1 MILDRNENKEVVALL
16 GAGSM
21 GTAIV
26 RRIAAGR
33 KILLGD
39 ISETALERVS
49 HEFTYSGYDVETQI
63 VDACDEQS
71 IRAFA
76 QKAASLGAV
85 KFYIHTAGA
94 SPSQATPEHIIKL
107 DLIGTSYA
115 IDAFGEVMAHGG
127 AGLVVSSQTGYMPHA
142 LTVEDEYALAMTP
155 TAQLS
160 ALPCLDGSKTPNSG
174 AAYIVSKRANQLR
187 VRTAAAATW
196 AERGARIN
204 SISPGIIVTPLAYD
218 EFNSPGNTYQNM
230 IDCSAVRRAG
240 TSDEIAA
247 AGAFLLSS
255 DAGFITGTDLL
266 IDGGVI
272 AALKSGKFDL
282 RIR

>member
-1 MILDRNENKEVVALL
+1 MILDRNENKEVVVLL

-26 RRIAAGR
+26 RRIAAGK

-39 ISETALERVS
+39 ISEKALERVS
-49 HEFTYSGYDVETQI
+49 REFTYSGYDVETQI

-85 KFYIHTAGA
+85 RYYIHTAGA

-115 IDAFGEVMAHGG
+115 IDAFGEVMARGG

-142 LTVEDEYALAMTP
+142 LTAEDEYALAMTP
-155 TAQLS
+155 TAQLA
-160 ALPCLDGSKTPNSG
+160 ALPCLALT
-174 AAYIVSKRANQLR
+174 AQKRQIR
-187 VRTAAAATW
+187 
-196 AERGARIN
+196 ARLILFQNAPIN
-204 SISPGIIVTPLAYD
+204 SA
-218 EFNSPGNTYQNM
+218 
-230 IDCSAVRRAG
+230 SARLRLQRG
-240 TSDEIAA
+240 LNAA
-247 AGAFLLSS
+247 RELTL
-255 DAGFITGTDLL
+255 
-266 IDGGVI
+266 
-272 AALKSGKFDL
+272 
-282 RIR
+282 

>member
-1 MILDRNENKEVVALL
+1 MIFDRNENKEVIVLL

-26 RRIAAGR
+26 RRMAAGK

-39 ISETALERVS
+39 ISEKALERVS
-49 HEFTYSGYDVETQI
+49 REFTYSGYDVETQI

-76 QKAASLGAV
+76 AKAASLGPV
-85 KFYIHTAGA
+85 MTYIHTAGA
-94 SPSQATPEHIIKL
+94 SPSQASPEHIIKL
-107 DLIGTSYA
+107 DLIGTAYA
-115 IDAFGEVMAHGG
+115 IDAFGEVMARGG
-127 AGLVVSSQTGYMPHA
+127 AGLIVSSQTGYMHHT
-142 LTVEDEYALAMTP
+142 LTAEDEAALALTP
-155 TAQLS
+155 TAQL
-160 ALPCLDGSKTPNSG
+160 ATLPCLDGSKTPTSG
-174 AAYIVSKRANQLR
+174 AAYIVSKRANHLR
-187 VRTAAAATW
+187 VQAAAAGAW

-218 EFNSPGNTYQNM
+218 EFNSAGNGYQNM
-230 IDCSAVRRAG
+230 IDHSAVRRAG

-247 AGAFLLSS
+247 AGAFLLGP

-272 AALKSGKFDL
+272 AAMRTGRYALG
-282 RIR
+282 RR